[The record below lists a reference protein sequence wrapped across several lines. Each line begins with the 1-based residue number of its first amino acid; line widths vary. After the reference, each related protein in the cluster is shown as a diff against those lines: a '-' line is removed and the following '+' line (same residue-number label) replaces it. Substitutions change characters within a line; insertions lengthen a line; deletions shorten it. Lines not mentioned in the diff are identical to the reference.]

1 MSQGIV
7 IAISGKGGVGKT
19 NLAALLIR
27 TLSKIGSV
35 LAIDADPDSNLP
47 QALGVTANKTVG
59 DIRENVSS
67 SSSREVP
74 DKQQALKRAVT
85 EAIEEYPQFD
95 LVLMGRPEGPGCYC
109 AVNWVIR
116 QVIDFRASSYDFTV
130 IDCEAG
136 LEHLSRL
143 TTKDVDIMIVVTEPT
158 KNGIMTAK
166 RIKELSK
173 ELSIDFGKIIVVANK
188 ITPEAKPF
196 LDKMAQENNLEIS
209 VYIPWDELMAQF
221 DLEGKPAIKLPQ
233 ESPASI
239 AVGEACRE
247 ILSYFDS
254 EPKIMIV

>member
-1 MSQGIV
+1 M
-7 IAISGKGGVGKT
+7 GKT
-19 NLAALLIR
+19 NLSALLIR
-27 TLSKIGSV
+27 SLSKTGSV

-59 DIRENVSS
+59 DIREDVRT

-74 DKQQALKRAVT
+74 DKQQALKHAVN
-85 EAIEEYPQFD
+85 EAIEEFPQFD
-95 LVLMGRPEGPGCYC
+95 LVLMGRPEGAGCYC

-116 QVIDFRASSYDFTV
+116 QVIDFRAMSYDFTV

-166 RIKELSK
+166 RVKELSE
-173 ELSIDFGKIIVVANK
+173 ELSIDFGKIMIVANK
-188 ITPEAKPF
+188 ITPKVKPS
-196 LDKMAQENNLEIS
+196 LDKMAQEYNLEIS
-209 VYIPWDELMAQF
+209 AYVPWDELLAQF
-221 DLEGKPAIKLPQ
+221 DLEGKPVINLPE
-233 ESPASI
+233 ESAASI
-239 AVGEACRE
+239 AVGEFCKQ

-254 EPKIMIV
+254 EPKILIR